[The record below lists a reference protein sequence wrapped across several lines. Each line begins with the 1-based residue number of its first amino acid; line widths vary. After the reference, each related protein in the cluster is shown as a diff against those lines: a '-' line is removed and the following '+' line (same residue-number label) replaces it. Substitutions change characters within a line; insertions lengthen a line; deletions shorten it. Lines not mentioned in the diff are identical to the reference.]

1 MPCFHK
7 GVLVGFVLIFYRYC
21 YLPTPPC
28 ESKDPLSDSYTAF
41 KIPVHCFSDMDYEDE
56 DVLIIEDDSDN
67 DSFLGTNPGIV
78 YPYSDESF
86 EEFCQD
92 MERNAQPDLGVVPPS
107 VPAPSEVTPESEP
120 SELKLESVKPVPK
133 TKQGYLVKKK
143 AAIATVH
150 PVLTRP
156 AQTQVPKLVQTTTP
170 KSRTPKVAK
179 TIVPKRVITMM
190 EQPFLRLPNVHS
202 SGLFT
207 GVAYVA
213 TKKAKPP
220 VRSSTATSSTPMD
233 TMPAGMSPER
243 FPTFQETRQ
252 KLRRL

>member
-1 MPCFHK
+1 MI
-7 GVLVGFVLIFYRYC
+7 LIR
-21 YLPTPPC
+21 
-28 ESKDPLSDSYTAF
+28 LSN
-41 KIPVHCFSDMDYEDE
+41 IPVHYFSDMNNEDE
-56 DVLIIEDDSDN
+56 DVLIIEDDSDSH
-67 DSFLGTNPGIV
+67 SFLGIEPGIV

-107 VPAPSEVTPESEP
+107 VPAPSKVTPESEP
-120 SELKLESVKPVPK
+120 SESKLESVKPVPK
-133 TKQGYLVKKK
+133 TKYGYPVKKK

-150 PVLTRP
+150 SVLTRP
-156 AQTQVPKLVQTTTP
+156 VQTQVPKLVQTTTP
-170 KSRTPKVAK
+170 KSRIPKVAEP
-179 TIVPKRVITMM
+179 IVPKGVITKM
-190 EQPFLRLPNVHS
+190 EQPFSRLPIVHS
-202 SGLFT
+202 SSLFT
-207 GVAYVA
+207 GLAYVA
-213 TKKAKPP
+213 PEKAKPP